1 MTNPTK
7 TSSAALII
15 QSPARRLTLL
25 ECAASLE
32 WQARKTDA
40 RLARF
45 FAPAK
50 LTRLDALTAR
60 LTHLREV
67 NAAFYEWA
75 NERSEAGQRDIS
87 RDISGS
93 GSRSDARDIS
103 EDSDMPHS
111 INITG
116 ALAMAVL
123 LALVIVAGIWAGV
136 TGGRF

>member
-1 MTNPTK
+1 MTDSK
-7 TSSAALII
+7 TAII
-15 QSPARRLTLL
+15 QNPARRQTLL

-32 WQARKTDA
+32 HEARENDA
-40 RLARF
+40 RLALF

-75 NERSEAGQRDIS
+75 NGRLEAGQRDIS

-93 GSRSDARDIS
+93 GTRSDARDIS

-111 INITG
+111 INIAG

-123 LALVIVAGIWAGV
+123 LALVMVAGIWAGV
-136 TGGRF
+136 K